1 MEHRWSART
10 LISKRV
16 TLFRNKMPVA
26 VCVAK
31 DIGRGGMFVATGPLT
46 YSKNTILDV
55 EIKLDTD
62 QGPERFRLP
71 ACVVYRSEAGVGL
84 MFIETNEEVALH
96 IRRLLLNGVRD
107 QQPESLAPVSNP
119 TPKCATA

>member
-1 MEHRWSART
+1 MEHRWSARAP
-10 LISKRV
+10 ISNRV

-31 DIGRGGMFVATGPLT
+31 DIGRGGLFVATGPLT
-46 YSKNTILDV
+46 YSKNTILDID
-55 EIKLDTD
+55 IKLDTD
-62 QGPERFRLP
+62 QGSKRFRLP
-71 ACVVYRSEAGVGL
+71 ACVVHRSEAGVGL
-84 MFIETNEEVALH
+84 MFLETNEEVALN

-107 QQPESLAPVSNP
+107 QQPESLVPVTNT